1 MDQSVRGKNHHSF
14 LLFGFM
20 TSWNICITV
29 RRLERFFEVESTS
42 RMSGGLWPVDSHDPV
57 RSPLISR
64 GLWAHVAMSLPAPA
78 SLAAWMT
85 STSWCSR
92 TWSRACWPSRTD
104 RWRSASRSRWALG
117 TQRPLQQHSRTWDPS
132 QAGAPSLLTYE
143 VSGGLIA
150 PRGSSQI
157 FIHLFL
163 FVWCC
168 HMASRI

>member
-64 GLWAHVAMSLPAPA
+64 GLWAHVALLHLPPH
-78 SLAAWMT
+78 L
-85 STSWCSR
+85 
-92 TWSRACWPSRTD
+92 TWPCRYPPPH
-104 RWRSASRSRWALG
+104 LL
-117 TQRPLQQHSRTWDPS
+117 QRGWHPLP
-132 QAGAPSLLTYE
+132 GAPEPDTIHIAKE
-143 VSGGLIA
+143 IARRSGSTTVLKSDEYKGATRIITFYTD
-150 PRGSSQI
+150 GSTRSVTLQDGTVI
-157 FIHLFL
+157 KFL
-163 FVWCC
+163 
-168 HMASRI
+168 HANK